1 MQKKINAV
9 KNLVLIGLV
18 LLFTA
23 SCAVGSKK
31 SAQLTQ
37 ETDSTTAG
45 IFSYNIAHSQFA
57 GAQYAYR
64 TSTKQHWRG
73 FNSLTEKSRMLPTI
87 NINASMSFSSD
98 YNLVTIRVE
107 TKPVG
112 TSAPEDFGFGDIY
125 TRTFRYEVRDNELI
139 IDKKITYNISSD
151 YKVLTS
157 TMDMGNAFPPSFT
170 RRY

>member
-1 MQKKINAV
+1 MQKKTNTV

-31 SAQLTQ
+31 STQSAQV
-37 ETDSTTAG
+37 TDTTSAG
-45 IFSYNIAHSQFA
+45 IFSNNMAYSQFA
-57 GAQYAYR
+57 GAQYTYR

-98 YNLVTIRVE
+98 YNLVTIRIE

-112 TSAPEDFGFGDIY
+112 ISAPEDFGFGDIY
-125 TRTFRYEVRDNELI
+125 TRTFRYDVRDNELI
-139 IDKKITYNISSD
+139 IDKTLTYNISPD

-157 TMDMGNAFPPSFT
+157 TMNMGDAFPPTFT
-170 RRY
+170 KKY